1 MDRRMKHREIEK
13 SASGRVF
20 LLVLEAGED
29 PLARL
34 TAFAEANDIRGA
46 HVAGIGAFSRAEVA
60 FWRPETK
67 EYEPIAVAEQVEV
80 LALSGNI
87 SRLDGKPRVHAHVV
101 LGKPDGST
109 VGGHLLNA
117 SVLPTLELFVTVWPG
132 ELTRSVDAAT
142 GLPLLAL

>member
-1 MDRRMKHREIEK
+1 MQLQEIEK
-13 SASGRVF
+13 PERGRVF
-20 LLVLEAGED
+20 LLVLETGED
-29 PLARL
+29 PVAQL
-34 TAFAEANDIRGA
+34 TAFAEANDVRGA
-46 HVAGIGAFSRAEVA
+46 HVTGIGAFSRAEVA

-87 SRLDGKPRVHAHVV
+87 SRLDGNVRVHAHVV

-109 VGGHLLNA
+109 VGGHLVNA
-117 SVLPTLELFVTVWPG
+117 SVLPTLELFVTAWPG
-132 ELTRSVDAAT
+132 ELTRRVDAAT